1 MKKKQIPIA
10 NLRISDNAKKYILQ
24 TTNDLSNLVGLDL
37 PYFFKGGFWLTSS
50 MILSTIGG
58 ILLSSLFA
66 RLWPKDVYGQF
77 SFLMSAVGF
86 LSLTALPGMGQAL
99 IQSVAEGKE
108 GSYRLATKT
117 IAKFSVIG
125 AIIMILGS
133 VYFFLRQNPNL
144 ALATFLSALAFPITA
159 TASLYSSFL
168 IGKKQFKL
176 VAIYTTVAQFASI
189 TATAVALWT
198 LSSFIWV
205 AFFSAW
211 SSAIVN
217 VILTVFTYKQTENNL
232 EDKSIIKL
240 GIHLSFSQVFTIAA
254 DYLDRFLVP
263 LLLGFTNNAIY
274 AFAIL
279 IPMQLHT
286 FFKTFL
292 TLGQPKFAEISQK
305 NIRGDLI
312 KKSLQLEILIGSTVG
327 AYIIAA
333 PFIFRVLYPA
343 YQGSAVTLSQ
353 IYSLS
358 LLYYPGNLF
367 SLSLIKFRLTKE
379 ILKTNIL
386 YSFTTALSLIILVS
400 LFGLMGAVLAKIV
413 SRTSQLAVQIFLF
426 ERKSKDHFR

>member
-1 MKKKQIPIA
+1 MVKRKLA
-10 NLRISDNAKKYILQ
+10 YDSVAKFSAFL
-24 TTNDLSNLVGLDL
+24 GLDL
-37 PYFFKGGFWLTSS
+37 PYFIKGGFWMTSS
-50 MILSTIGG
+50 MILSIIGG
-58 ILLSSLFA
+58 IFLSSLFA

-77 SFLMSAVGF
+77 SFLMSALGF

-99 IQSVAEGKE
+99 VQSVSEGKE
-108 GSYRLATKT
+108 GSYKLATKT
-117 IAKFSVIG
+117 IAKFAVIG
-125 AIIMILGS
+125 TVILIFGS
-133 VYFFLRQNPNL
+133 AYFFLRQNPNL

-168 IGKKQFKL
+168 TGKKQFRQ
-176 VAIYTTVAQFASI
+176 VAIYTTLAQFASI
-189 TATAVALWT
+189 GATAAALWM
-198 LSSFIWV
+198 LSSLIWV

-217 VILTVFTYKQTENNL
+217 VILTIFAYKQTENNL
-232 EDKSIIKL
+232 EDKSIINL
-240 GIHLSFSQVFTIAA
+240 GINLSFSQVFTIAA

-274 AFAIL
+274 SFAIL

-292 TLGQPKFAEISQK
+292 TLGQPKIAEISQRNMK
-305 NIRGDLI
+305 RDLI

-343 YQGSAVTLSQ
+343 YQESAVTLSQ

-358 LLYYPGNLF
+358 LLYYPGNLL
-367 SLSLIKFRLTKE
+367 SLSFIRFRLTKE
-379 ILKTNIL
+379 ILKTNIF
-386 YSFTTALSLIILVS
+386 YAVTTVLSLIILVP
-400 LFGLMGAVLAKIV
+400 LFGLMGAILAKIV
-413 SRTSQLAVQIFLF
+413 SRTAQVAIQVFLF
-426 ERKSKDHFR
+426 KTKL